1 MRRKAVGK
9 VGFVLSILLMIAM
22 AIVSYL
28 AFPVEQPA
36 GELGLTLWSPN
47 LWEIPQPFS
56 AIANALLLIAIA
68 FGLILF
74 NKSNN
79 FVHGNDLVFPAAFL
93 VLTASN
99 PWLTHYLETST
110 ILAAANLL
118 CLSILFSRFGKRGNQ
133 NSMFYLA
140 SVIGLGSMIQ
150 YAFIPYALVYLLA
163 AALLKVIKPRE
174 TIAYLIG
181 LVAAYWVLIG
191 SGIIPISSFRF
202 PEIHLINE
210 GFTPPSDVLVMLI
223 GIGLTMLL
231 GAIMLFNN
239 AVNMT
244 GASSKARSF
253 NKVVNFVGIASAI
266 FMVLDFTNM
275 TAYIATMN
283 IAVGIQLANAFSYG
297 SLRRPAWLAA
307 ALAAIYL
314 GLLLVTVYI

>member
-1 MRRKAVGK
+1 MRRKAAGK
-9 VGFVLSILLMIAM
+9 LGFVISILLMLGM
-22 AIVSYL
+22 AALSYF
-28 AFPVEQPA
+28 AFPVDQPA

-68 FGLILF
+68 FALILF

-79 FVHGNDLVFPAAFL
+79 FVKGNDLVFPAAFL
-93 VLTASN
+93 ILTAAN
-99 PWLTHYLETST
+99 PWLTHYLETTT

-118 CLSILFSRFGKRGNQ
+118 CLSILFSRFGKRNNQ
-133 NSMFYLA
+133 NSLFYLA
-140 SVIGLGSMIQ
+140 SVIGLGTMIQ

-163 AALLKVIKPRE
+163 AAMLKVIKPRE
-174 TIAYLIG
+174 VIAYLLG
-181 LVAAYWVLIG
+181 LAAPYWVLIG
-191 SGIIPISSFRF
+191 SGIIPIESFRF
-202 PEIHLINE
+202 PTVHLITE
-210 GFTPPSDVLVMLI
+210 GFAPPSDVLVMLI
-223 GIGLTMLL
+223 GTGATMLL

-253 NKVVNFVGIASAI
+253 NKVVNFVGISSAI

-283 IAVGIQLANAFSYG
+283 IAVGIQLANAFGYS
-297 SLRRPAWLAA
+297 SLRRPGWLTA
-307 ALAAIYL
+307 ALAAIYV